1 MNKKLSELTL
11 AEAGT
16 LLVGYTLIFVLMLVI
31 TGIDS
36 IVNAILQ

>member
-1 MNKKLSELTL
+1 MNKKLSQLTL

-16 LLVGYTLIFVLMLVI
+16 LLVGYTLITLVI
-31 TGIDS
+31 MIILGIDT